1 MRCIGR
7 MPLRE
12 RQEISPAAQAQPL
25 DRFGLAS
32 LPGALVLWTL
42 TLAACLPAFAESAT
56 TTGRSVPPVAVETD
70 PPASAKQLV
79 NSPLQ
84 PIAPDYSK
92 STDHELTR
100 LGARWDA
107 LSAPER
113 EALLREVKLRMAQRK
128 DADGVLMIRTQRRY
142 GRVYRGNGRY
152 LKIETQVI
160 HVRPSADSNPE
171 KAVFGTGFEQRN
183 AESGAQEDPLP
194 VPLKGAANGAQPSPP
209 LGAAMS
215 PPKPV
220 MRASD
225 PSS

>member
-1 MRCIGR
+1 MRFIGR
-7 MPLRE
+7 VPQQE
-12 RQEISPAAQAQPL
+12 RQEISLTVPAALPL
-25 DRFGLAS
+25 DRSRLVS
-32 LPGALVLWTL
+32 LPGAFVAWAL
-42 TLAACLPAFAESAT
+42 TLVAFLPTFAESAT
-56 TTGRSVPPVAVETD
+56 TVEAAVTPAAVETE
-70 PPASAKQLV
+70 SATPVIATQLV

-84 PIAPDYSK
+84 PTAPDYSK

-100 LGARWDA
+100 LGARWDV

-142 GRVYRGNGRY
+142 GRVYSGNGRY

-160 HVRPSADSNPE
+160 RVRPSAGSGVN
-171 KAVFGTGFEQRN
+171 KAGFGTGFEKRN
-183 AESGAQEDPLP
+183 AEPGAQPDP
-194 VPLKGAANGAQPSPP
+194 ANGATNGDESSPP
-209 LGAAMS
+209 LDAAMS
-215 PPKPV
+215 PPLPV